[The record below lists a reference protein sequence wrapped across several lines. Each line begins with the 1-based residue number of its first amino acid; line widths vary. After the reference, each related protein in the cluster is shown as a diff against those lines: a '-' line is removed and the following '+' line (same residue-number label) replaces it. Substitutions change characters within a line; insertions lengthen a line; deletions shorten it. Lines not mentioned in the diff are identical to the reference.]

1 MDFPTTLF
9 TEYSFTQ
16 QLLHGF
22 WGGMSNDLHVGERDM
37 TGLTYEEAV
46 KHILNTEAIF
56 ETTTAQVAG
65 VNFRVFKNIPTDLRA
80 LLQASREPQD
90 DGKAEYLVFQNQRYS
105 YDAFCNDINKMT
117 HVLQDRFGIKP
128 RDRVAVAMSNCPELL
143 ILMMAISSI
152 GATCVFLNAWW
163 TTEELRYALQDTDAK
178 VVFAD
183 DTRSKRLQPLQ
194 DELELTLIGT
204 GHAQPHPSFD
214 DLMQVETRTEWP
226 TVDIDPDSDFAIMYS
241 SGTTSDPK
249 GVALTHRGAVNAV
262 FTWLVQA
269 AIAPLIN
276 PPDDPNA
283 EKPRPVTMITTPLF
297 HVTAT
302 HPGFLL
308 SLPAGA
314 KVVLMDKWDA
324 DTAVNLIESEGV
336 TRFVGVPTQSADIQL
351 AAQKNGKR
359 LETLAQVVAG
369 GAKRPAAQV
378 GDLAQAFPLAEIATG
393 WGMTE
398 TNAIGIGLSG
408 ADYVAQPGA
417 AGRLFPPLQ
426 EMLFLDDD
434 GQPVAQGEV
443 GEMTVKSP
451 CNMRCYINK
460 PDETSQAMQD
470 GWFKTGDLG
479 YIDSDGIITIVDRKK
494 NIIIRGGEN
503 IACLDVEGA
512 LHQHPAILESCAFPV
527 PHERLGEVV
536 GAAVQTRSGMT
547 ITHEDLSEFL
557 SARIARFKTPEHL
570 WIQTTPLPRGATDK
584 IDRRALRSQCIAE
597 LGLNT

>member
-1 MDFPTTLF
+1 
-9 TEYSFTQ
+9 
-16 QLLHGF
+16 
-22 WGGMSNDLHVGERDM
+22 M
-37 TGLTYEEAV
+37 TGLTYDEAV
-46 KHILNTEAIF
+46 VQVLSSEAIF
-56 ETTTAQVAG
+56 ETTTAKVDG
-65 VNFRVFKNIPTDLRA
+65 VTYRVFRNIPQDLRS

-90 DGKAEYLVFQNQRYS
+90 HGQAEFLVYADQRYTF
-105 YDAFCNDINKMT
+105 DAFCNDINKMA

-128 RDRVAVAMSNCPELL
+128 HDRVAVAMSNCPEIL

-163 TTEELRYALQDTDAK
+163 TTKELQYALQDTEAK
-178 VVFAD
+178 LIFAD
-183 DTRSKRLQPLQ
+183 DKRLDRLNTLQ
-194 DELELTLIGT
+194 NEFGLTLISIG
-204 GHAQPHPSFD
+204 QSRSDPSYAS
-214 DLMQVETRTEWP
+214 LMRNETHTAWP
-226 TVDIDPDSDFAIMYS
+226 TVEIDPDSDFAIMYS

-276 PPDDPNA
+276 PPEDPEV

-308 SLPAGA
+308 SLSAGA

-324 DTAVNLIESEGV
+324 NRAVDLIESEGV
-336 TRFVGVPTQSADIQL
+336 TRFVGVPTQSTDIQL
-351 AAQKNGKR
+351 AAQKTGKP

-378 GDLAQAFPLAEIATG
+378 GELAQAFPNAEIATG

-408 ADYVAQPGA
+408 DDYVAQPGA

-426 EMLFLDDD
+426 EIAFLDDD
-434 GQPVAQGEV
+434 GQPVPPGEV
-443 GEMTVKSP
+443 GEITVKSP
-451 CNMRCYINK
+451 SNMRCYINK
-460 PDETSQAMQD
+460 MSETHEAMQA

-479 YIDSDGIITIVDRKK
+479 FIDEDGIITIVDRKK

-503 IACLDVEGA
+503 IACLDVEGN
-512 LHQHPAILESCAFPV
+512 LHQHPTILEACAFAV
-527 PHERLGEVV
+527 PHGRLGEVV
-536 GAAVQTRSGMT
+536 GAAVQTRPGMT
-547 ITHEDLSEFL
+547 ITKEELSGFL
-557 SARIARFKTPEHL
+557 SDRIAKFKIPEHL
-570 WIQTTPLPRGATDK
+570 WVQTSPLPRGATDK
-584 IDRRALRSQCIAE
+584 IDRRVLRRSCIAK
-597 LGLNT
+597 LGPETWK

>member
-1 MDFPTTLF
+1 
-9 TEYSFTQ
+9 
-16 QLLHGF
+16 
-22 WGGMSNDLHVGERDM
+22 M
-37 TGLTYEEAV
+37 TGLSYDDAV
-46 KHILNTEAIF
+46 AKVLASEPMF
-56 ETTTAQVAG
+56 ETTTVDVDG
-65 VNFRVFKNIPTDLRA
+65 VSFRTFKNIPQDLRA

-90 DGKAEYLVFQNQRYS
+90 NGQAEYLVCGDQRFS
-105 YDAFCNDINKMT
+105 YDAFCNDINKMA
-117 HVLQDRFGIKP
+117 HVLQSRFGVLP
-128 RDRVAVAMSNCPELL
+128 RDRVAVAMSNRPEML

-163 TTEELRYALQDTDAK
+163 TTDELRYALQDTGSK
-178 VVFAD
+178 LIFAD
-183 DTRSKRLQPLQ
+183 EQRFDRLTPLQ
-194 DELELTLIGT
+194 DDLGLTLIGVGGALT
-204 GHAQPHPSFD
+204 DPSYAS
-214 DLMQVETRTEWP
+214 LMVSETPSAWP

-269 AIAPLIN
+269 VIAPLIN
-276 PPDDPNA
+276 PPDDPDA

-324 DTAVNLIESEGV
+324 QTAVDLIEAEGV

-351 AAQKNGKR
+351 AAKNTGKP

-378 GDLAQAFPLAEIATG
+378 GELAQAFPQAEIATG

-408 ADYVAQPGA
+408 ADYVARPGA

-426 EMLFLDDD
+426 EMAFLDDD
-434 GQPVAQGEV
+434 GVQVSVGSV
-443 GEMTVKSP
+443 GEMTVKSV
-451 CNMRCYINK
+451 CNMRCYLNK
-460 PDETSQAMQD
+460 PDETSAALQD

-479 YIDSDGIITIVDRKK
+479 FIDQDGIITIVDRKK

-512 LHQHPAILESCAFPV
+512 LHQHPAILESCAFAV
-527 PHERLGEVV
+527 PHARLGEVV
-536 GAAVQTRSGMT
+536 GAAVQTRPGMT
-547 ITHEDLSEFL
+547 LSHEELSDFL
-557 SARIARFKTPEHL
+557 QDRIARFKTPEHL
-570 WIQTTPLPRGATDK
+570 WVQTTPLPRGATDK
-584 IDRRALRSQCIAE
+584 IDRRALRKTCLDSLSLE
-597 LGLNT
+597 T